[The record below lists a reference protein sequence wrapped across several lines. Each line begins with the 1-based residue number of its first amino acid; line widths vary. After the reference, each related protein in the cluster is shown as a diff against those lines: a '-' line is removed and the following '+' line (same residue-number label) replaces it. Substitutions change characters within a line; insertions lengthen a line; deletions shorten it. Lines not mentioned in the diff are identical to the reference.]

1 MFLNNVGIIVDHIPV
16 EVEGRKI
23 TFRLE
28 GQKVQINRVWTPT
41 LLMILHERTKDKKEV
56 EKFLRELIEK
66 IRQNINV
73 LKENY
78 KVKYIDAIK
87 NNPEKLREIR
97 DNLRQ
102 DLRREPTEEELNRA
116 IEQEAERL
124 AEETIKQLME
134 DIEKTLPVLTDLSG
148 EQLEAHL
155 RALQGLA
162 EQLGESKEK
171 AEKEGKKEID
181 WGPIL
186 DNIKLAGVLLASG
199 FLLWIAF
206 LGFFAPLWLI
216 ERVKK
221 DAKI

>member
-1 MFLNNVGIIVDHIPV
+1 
-16 EVEGRKI
+16 
-23 TFRLE
+23 
-28 GQKVQINRVWTPT
+28 
-41 LLMILHERTKDKKEV
+41 MILHERTKDKKEV
-56 EKFLRELIEK
+56 ERFLRELIEK

-87 NNPEKLREIR
+87 KNPEKLREII
-97 DNLRQ
+97 DNLKQHLGR
-102 DLRREPTEEELNRA
+102 DPTEEELNRA

-155 RALQGLA
+155 RGLQGLA
-162 EQLGESKEK
+162 EQLGEAKEK

-186 DNIKLAGVLLASG
+186 DNIKLVGGLLASG

-216 ERVKK
+216 EKVKK
-221 DAKI
+221 DVKI